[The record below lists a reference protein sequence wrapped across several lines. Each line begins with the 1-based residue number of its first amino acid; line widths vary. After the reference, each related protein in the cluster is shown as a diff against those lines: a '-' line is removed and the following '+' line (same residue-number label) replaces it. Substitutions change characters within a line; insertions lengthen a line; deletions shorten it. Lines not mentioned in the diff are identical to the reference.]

1 MGAFEEDV
9 LLDMAFGAPEMMHLP
24 LPSTQMQEG
33 NYGCGRTSVRR
44 CRALV
49 ASAAL
54 SIQDAHLQAAVD
66 RDSNFTV
73 RCMKLGWDETE
84 VRLYCSLRRAQ
95 HLFPSLRYSEEDELW
110 MQKAKSAKS
119 MKRKRPCF
127 RMQCMQQIACVKVGD
142 EADANFILAPKLV
155 KSTDAPNLYAAASG
169 FTALPILK
177 RGLTGRLNNFG
188 DGSSND
194 ASSGV
199 LLMSCHMDSLE
210 ANKNVFTKNAMDNEE
225 VLCHSG
231 ICEGRLSD
239 DQHVV

>member
-9 LLDMAFGAPEMMHLP
+9 LLDMAFGAPEMMNLP

-33 NYGCGRTSVRR
+33 NYGCGRSSFRR

-54 SIQDAHLQAAVD
+54 SIQDSQLQAAVD

-84 VRLYCSLRRAQ
+84 VRMYCSLRRAQ
-95 HLFPSLRYSEEDELW
+95 HLFPSLRYSQEDAALFL
-110 MQKAKSAKS
+110 QAARTK
-119 MKRKRPCF
+119 KRKRPCF
-127 RMQCMQQIACVKVGD
+127 RMQCMQQVACVKVGD

-169 FTALPILK
+169 FTPLLILK
-177 RGLTGRLNNFG
+177 
-188 DGSSND
+188 
-194 ASSGV
+194 SG
-199 LLMSCHMDSLE
+199 
-210 ANKNVFTKNAMDNEE
+210 
-225 VLCHSG
+225 
-231 ICEGRLSD
+231 
-239 DQHVV
+239 